1 MSDETPGQE
10 KQYEPTQKKLDDA
23 RKKGEIAKSNDLATA
38 ASYGGFLIAGWTAGV
53 WSLLE
58 LGRGMAA
65 MLGRSFDL
73 SEEVF
78 ASPSSPFVGRAVSG
92 LGPALLPWAIVPGLV
107 ALLVLLAQRGLVF
120 APSKLEPKLSRI
132 SPIKGFKNKF
142 GRSGLFEFAKS
153 FGKLLIYST
162 VLGVVLVSQSE
173 DILGT
178 NLLSPGLATA
188 TLLRL
193 GLTLMTIVFLVA
205 LAIGGIDFLWQRAEH
220 MRKNRMS
227 RKELTDEQKEAEG
240 DPHLKQQRRQR
251 AVDIAMNQMLA
262 DVPEADVVIVNPT
275 HYAVALKWDRLS
287 GRAPVCVA
295 KGVDHVAARIRELA
309 DEARVP
315 IHTDP
320 PTARALHATI
330 DIGQE
335 ITTDH
340 YKAVAAAIRFA
351 ERMRRKVAWR

>member
-38 ASYGGFLIAGWTAGV
+38 ASYGGFLIAGWAAGA

-58 LGRGMAA
+58 LGQG
-65 MLGRSFDL
+65 LSHILERSGPISD
-73 SEEVF
+73 EVF
-78 ASPSSPFVGRAVSG
+78 AAGSAPFLGRAFDG
-92 LGPALLPWAIVPGLV
+92 FGGALLPWAVVPGLV
-107 ALLVLLAQRGLVF
+107 ALIALLAQRGIVF

-132 SPIKGFKNKF
+132 SLVRGVKNKF
-142 GRSGLFEFAKS
+142 GRNGLFEFAKS
-153 FGKLLIYST
+153 FGKLLIYSAILGA
-162 VLGVVLVSQSE
+162 VLAVQSE
-173 DILGT
+173 EILGT
-178 NLLSPGLATA
+178 NRLSPGQATA

-205 LAIGGIDFLWQRAEH
+205 LAIGGIDFLWQAAEH
-220 MRKNRMS
+220 RRKNRMS

-240 DPHLKQQRRQR
+240 DPHMKQQRRQK
-251 AVDIAMNQMLA
+251 AVSIAMNQMLS
-262 DVPEADVVIVNPT
+262 DVPDADVVIVNPT
-275 HYAVALKWDRLS
+275 HFAVALKWDRLS

-295 KGVDHVAARIRELA
+295 KGVDHVAARIREIA
-309 DEARVP
+309 EEARVP
-315 IHTDP
+315 IHSDP

-330 DIGQE
+330 DIGEE
-335 ITTDH
+335 IATEH

-351 ERMRRKVAWR
+351 ERMRRKARAT